1 MSNQIPQTEID
12 RIKGQANLYATGSAE
27 LYEAVYRANYDGR
40 LSEYLHRSSAAPEP
54 ERAEGGYG
62 EFNIG
67 EWVICRFGNS
77 GNKFWPQLAGAIL
90 RIADVVRHNEKPDQI
105 SFHFDQ
111 AQFFY
116 ANDFE
121 RVIIPNVPIG
131 PFTGPV
137 TPSPVS
143 TPTALGTE
151 GEEKGL
157 CRWVKAG
164 VRLPEK
170 DGKIGIR
177 IHGEDLSN
185 GSVRTRKNGDRVIC
199 PFGLHSIWPG
209 WKELE
214 WLEELLSSQPTTSGE
229 EKETEWTAWELIGAE
244 ELWQEFSV
252 PVENNLDPRHKCVY
266 KGGFV
271 DAVMRIINAG
281 NEQHS
286 KLAYDEAY
294 ISNLCQLL
302 EVERKIAAYWKGKA
316 EWLETSKEGKTSFKI
331 IVNGQP
337 TVIEASE
344 NDTMLSIMERA
355 LVQTQNTARPVSD
368 WTMRTHGGEALS
380 KNDTVEDLDE
390 KDCNVLFL
398 SLNAGIGAADLT
410 QSDQEPSAD
419 ILKWIRNNNPCGI
432 YEYNTWRKGA
442 LTMWKKMQREVQD
455 QKGQWFQASLRVSEL
470 ASQFAE
476 QSKEIASLSAE
487 ANDYRA
493 MLEKIVSAGYAT
505 RGSVL
510 DLISKYPQTKQA

>member
-229 EKETEWTAWELIGAE
+229 EKEFTRQQVKEIL
-244 ELWQEFSV
+244 LQVSD
-252 PVENNLDPRHKCVY
+252 DP
-266 KGGFV
+266 GL
-271 DAVMRIINAG
+271 
-281 NEQHS
+281 S
-286 KLAYDEAY
+286 
-294 ISNLCQLL
+294 S
-302 EVERKIAAYWKGKA
+302 
-316 EWLETSKEGKTSFKI
+316 
-331 IVNGQP
+331 
-337 TVIEASE
+337 
-344 NDTMLSIMERA
+344 LSI
-355 LVQTQNTARPVSD
+355 ND
-368 WTMRTHGGEALS
+368 WVDRFYPPPRLTGNDVEGEVPG
-380 KNDTVEDLDE
+380 TP
-390 KDCNVLFL
+390 KD
-398 SLNAGIGAADLT
+398 I
-410 QSDQEPSAD
+410 E
-419 ILKWIRNNNPCGI
+419 KWIRDNNPCGI

-442 LTMWKKMQREVQD
+442 KAAFSAASSRIESLTESIAIVQQFRD
-455 QKGQWFQASLRVSEL
+455 NLAADKEALKSYLPKLQAALR
-470 ASQFAE
+470 
-476 QSKEIASLSAE
+476 KDGYPRIADRIGAL
-487 ANDYRA
+487 
-493 MLEKIVSAGYAT
+493 L
-505 RGSVL
+505 
-510 DLISKYPQTKQA
+510 TK